1 MNTELPST
9 HEQHAVS
16 TTTSDE
22 SNRPS
27 LVKALGKWS
36 AMALVVGAVI
46 GSGIFA
52 KPGANAMVGNSVGL
66 IMVAWTVGGIIT
78 VIGGVCLAELALM
91 MPKAGGT
98 YVYIRQAY
106 GRIPAFLA
114 GWNESV
120 FFQSCGNSALA
131 IFFVINLSSLIG
143 VEFSNIQTVGISISL
158 IAVLT
163 VVNCLGVF
171 WGGLVQN
178 ITTVIKVGFLAL
190 IALLPILLLFVEIPE
205 VQATNY
211 TANFSTDKTPDSL
224 VMIFTLVMLN
234 VMWAYSGGW
243 MVTGIAEE
251 IKEPQK
257 NLSLALIGGA
267 IVLFVI
273 YIAVNIAFH
282 GALSL
287 EQMVEIEND
296 PVRLVPQE
304 AISIYLTPVNASL
317 GQLAKAVLS
326 SVILVSVFSAL
337 NTGLLTPPR
346 VLFAM
351 ARDEMFIP
359 AFAKIHPRFKT
370 PHIAV
375 MGQGLVTVILLLIV
389 SGYVVYRT
397 NQATDDTAA
406 TLVNTAVTI
415 AVLPNDT
422 HETQGTAVEIESASD
437 TAHGTIELIDS
448 NQDGKIDSITYT
460 PNTDYHGVDTFEYIV
475 TDAADQTDRGSVT
488 VTVGLP
494 AGSEAKGIFDYLT
507 NIAVFSATIFIV
519 LTIGAIFILRRKHPD
534 MERPYKVPGY
544 PIIPLISLIANAIFL
559 FLVGSDD
566 VTVVLFSGG
575 FLLCSLPLYFL
586 FAAANRK
593 PASDA
598 PQY

>member
-1 MNTELPST
+1 MNTELPSYD
-9 HEQHAVS
+9 QHTDSAPA
-16 TTTSDE
+16 SDDHD
-22 SNRPS
+22 RPS

-98 YVYIRQAY
+98 YVYIRKAY

-131 IFFVINLSSLIG
+131 IFFVINLSALME
-143 VEFSNIQTVGISISL
+143 VEFSNIQTVGIAISL

-178 ITTVIKVGFLAL
+178 ITTVIKVSFLAL

-205 VQATNY
+205 VQASNY
-211 TANFSTDKTPDSL
+211 TANFSTGETPESL
-224 VMIFTLVMLN
+224 VMVFTLVMLN

-370 PHIAV
+370 PHIAI

-397 NQATDDTAA
+397 NQATGPAGG
-406 TLVNTAVTI
+406 NG
-415 AVLPNDT
+415 LPS
-422 HETQGTAVEIESASD
+422 VEVVFQRFD
-437 TAHGTIELIDS
+437 G
-448 NQDGKIDSITYT
+448 NQDGKLQKAEIPAAVLQFILPADTNGDDVVT
-460 PNTDYHGVDTFEYIV
+460 KAELRATDT
-475 TDAADQTDRGSVT
+475 
-488 VTVGLP
+488 GLP

-566 VTVVLFSGG
+566 IIVVLFSVG

-593 PASDA
+593 ATVKIE
-598 PQY
+598 Q

>member
-1 MNTELPST
+1 
-9 HEQHAVS
+9 
-16 TTTSDE
+16 
-22 SNRPS
+22 
-27 LVKALGKWS
+27 
-36 AMALVVGAVI
+36 MALVVGAVI

-98 YVYIRQAY
+98 YVYIRKAY

-131 IFFVINLSSLIG
+131 IFFVINLSSLLGI
-143 VEFSNIQTVGISISL
+143 EFSNIQTVGIAISL

-178 ITTVIKVGFLAL
+178 VTTVIKVGFLTL

-211 TANFSTDKTPDSL
+211 TANFSTDKTPESL
-224 VMIFTLVMLN
+224 IMVFTLVMLN

-267 IVLFVI
+267 VVLFVI

-375 MGQGLVTVILLLIV
+375 IGQGLVTVILLLIV

-397 NQATDDTAA
+397 NQTTD
-406 TLVNTAVTI
+406 
-415 AVLPNDT
+415 
-422 HETQGTAVEIESASD
+422 S
-437 TAHGTIELIDS
+437 
-448 NQDGKIDSITYT
+448 
-460 PNTDYHGVDTFEYIV
+460 
-475 TDAADQTDRGSVT
+475 
-488 VTVGLP
+488 GLP
-494 AGSEAKGIFDYLT
+494 AGSEAKEIFDYLT

-544 PIIPLISLIANAIFL
+544 PLIPLISLIANAIFL

-566 VTVVLFSGG
+566 VIVVLFSGG

-593 PASDA
+593 PAGDT
-598 PQY
+598 

>member
-131 IFFVINLSSLIG
+131 IFFVINLSSLLG
-143 VEFSNIQTVGISISL
+143 VEFSNVQTVGTAISL
-158 IAVLT
+158 IAILT

-397 NQATDDTAA
+397 NQATDSELPSSTELLDASVSTAA
-406 TLVNTAVTI
+406 GGLLEPDTRQRATVIRVDATHVFVSLGGSNEGVLQRVQLRRDLVIGVEFDIIVSGYNHEQQI
-415 AVLPNDT
+415 YDVLP
-422 HETQGTAVEIESASD
+422 TA
-437 TAHGTIELIDS
+437 
-448 NQDGKIDSITYT
+448 
-460 PNTDYHGVDTFEYIV
+460 
-475 TDAADQTDRGSVT
+475 
-488 VTVGLP
+488 
-494 AGSEAKGIFDYLT
+494 AGSEAKEIFDYLT

-559 FLVGSDD
+559 YLVGSDNII
-566 VTVVLFSGG
+566 VVLFSGG

-586 FAAANRK
+586 F
-593 PASDA
+593 
-598 PQY
+598 

>member
-1 MNTELPST
+1 MNTELPSND
-9 HEQHAVS
+9 QHADS
-16 TTTSDE
+16 ATTSDE

-27 LVKALGKWS
+27 LIKALGKWS

-98 YVYIRQAY
+98 YVYIHKAY

-131 IFFVINLSSLIG
+131 IFFVINLSSLLG
-143 VEFSNIQTVGISISL
+143 VEFSNAQTVGIAISL
-158 IAVLT
+158 IAILT

-178 ITTVIKVGFLAL
+178 VTTVIKVGFLTM

-211 TANFSTDKTPDSL
+211 TANFSTDKTPESL
-224 VMIFTLVMLN
+224 VMVFTLVMLN

-397 NQATDDTAA
+397 NQATDSVLPSSTEILDASVSTAA
-406 TLVNTAVTI
+406 GGLLEPDTRQRATVIRVDATHVFVSLGGSNEGVLQRVQLRRDLVIGVEFDVTVSGYNHEQQI
-415 AVLPNDT
+415 YDVLP
-422 HETQGTAVEIESASD
+422 TA
-437 TAHGTIELIDS
+437 
-448 NQDGKIDSITYT
+448 
-460 PNTDYHGVDTFEYIV
+460 
-475 TDAADQTDRGSVT
+475 
-488 VTVGLP
+488 
-494 AGSEAKGIFDYLT
+494 AGSEAKEIFDYLT

-559 FLVGSDD
+559 YLVGSDNII
-566 VTVVLFSGG
+566 VVLFSGG

-593 PASDA
+593 PTGDV
-598 PQY
+598 

>member
-131 IFFVINLSSLIG
+131 IFFVINLSSLLG
-143 VEFSNIQTVGISISL
+143 VEFSNVQTVGTAISL
-158 IAVLT
+158 IAILT

-375 MGQGLVTVILLLIV
+375 MGQGLVTVVLLLIV

-397 NQATDDTAA
+397 NQATDSELPSSAELLDASVSTAA
-406 TLVNTAVTI
+406 GGLLEPDTRQRATVIRVDATHVFVSLGGSNEGVLQRVQLRRDLVVGAEFDIIVSGYNQEQQI
-415 AVLPNDT
+415 YDVLP
-422 HETQGTAVEIESASD
+422 
-437 TAHGTIELIDS
+437 
-448 NQDGKIDSITYT
+448 
-460 PNTDYHGVDTFEYIV
+460 
-475 TDAADQTDRGSVT
+475 AA
-488 VTVGLP
+488 
-494 AGSEAKGIFDYLT
+494 AGSEAKEIFDYLT

-559 FLVGSDD
+559 YLVGSDNII
-566 VTVVLFSGG
+566 VVLFSGG

-593 PASDA
+593 PTGDA
-598 PQY
+598 

>member
-1 MNTELPST
+1 
-9 HEQHAVS
+9 
-16 TTTSDE
+16 
-22 SNRPS
+22 
-27 LVKALGKWS
+27 
-36 AMALVVGAVI
+36 MALVVGAVI

-66 IMVAWTVGGIIT
+66 IMVAWTVGGILT

-98 YVYIRQAY
+98 YVYIRKAY

-131 IFFVINLSSLIG
+131 IFFVINLSSLLG
-143 VEFSNIQTVGISISL
+143 VEFSNIQTVGIAISL
-158 IAVLT
+158 IATLT

-178 ITTVIKVGFLAL
+178 ITTVIKVGFLTL

-205 VQATNY
+205 VQTANY
-211 TANFSTDKTPDSL
+211 TTNFSTDKTPSSL

-251 IKEPQK
+251 IKDPQK

-317 GQLAKAVLS
+317 GQLAKAILS

-397 NQATDDTAA
+397 NQATESRLPSSTELLDTSVPTAA
-406 TLVNTAVTI
+406 GGMLEPDTRQRATVIRVDATHVFVSLGGSNEGVVQRVQLKQDFEVGAEFDIIVSGYNQEHQIYDVR
-415 AVLPNDT
+415 LP
-422 HETQGTAVEIESASD
+422 EA
-437 TAHGTIELIDS
+437 
-448 NQDGKIDSITYT
+448 
-460 PNTDYHGVDTFEYIV
+460 
-475 TDAADQTDRGSVT
+475 
-488 VTVGLP
+488 
-494 AGSEAKGIFDYLT
+494 AGSEAKEIFDYLT

-544 PIIPLISLIANAIFL
+544 PIIPLISLLANIIFL
-559 FLVGSDD
+559 CLVASDD
-566 VTVVLFSGG
+566 IVVVLFSGG

-593 PASDA
+593 PTASDV
-598 PQY
+598 

>member
-1 MNTELPST
+1 MNTELPSND
-9 HEQHAVS
+9 QHADNA
-16 TTTSDE
+16 TTSDD

-27 LVKALGKWS
+27 LIKALGKWS

-98 YVYIRQAY
+98 YVYIRKAY

-131 IFFVINLSSLIG
+131 IFFVINLSSLLGI
-143 VEFSNIQTVGISISL
+143 EFSNVQTVGIAISL

-178 ITTVIKVGFLAL
+178 VTTVIKVGFLTL

-211 TANFSTDKTPDSL
+211 TANFSTGKTPESL
-224 VMIFTLVMLN
+224 IMVFTLVMLN

-267 IVLFVI
+267 VVLFVI

-397 NQATDDTAA
+397 NQTTD
-406 TLVNTAVTI
+406 
-415 AVLPNDT
+415 
-422 HETQGTAVEIESASD
+422 S
-437 TAHGTIELIDS
+437 
-448 NQDGKIDSITYT
+448 
-460 PNTDYHGVDTFEYIV
+460 
-475 TDAADQTDRGSVT
+475 
-488 VTVGLP
+488 GLP
-494 AGSEAKGIFDYLT
+494 AGSEAKEIFDYLT

-519 LTIGAIFILRRKHPD
+519 LTIGAIFILRRRHPD

-544 PIIPLISLIANAIFL
+544 PLIPLISLIANAIFL

-566 VTVVLFSGG
+566 VIVVLFSGG

-593 PASDA
+593 LAGDT
-598 PQY
+598 

>member
-1 MNTELPST
+1 VNTELPSYD
-9 HEQHAVS
+9 QHADSAPVS
-16 TTTSDE
+16 DAPD
-22 SNRPS
+22 RPS

-52 KPGANAMVGNSVGL
+52 KPGANALVGNSVGL
-66 IMVAWTVGGIIT
+66 IMIAWTVGGIIT

-98 YVYIRQAY
+98 YVYIRKAY

-131 IFFVINLSSLIG
+131 IFFVINLSALME
-143 VEFSNIQTVGISISL
+143 VEFSNIQTVGIAILL
-158 IAVLT
+158 ITVLT
-163 VVNCLGVF
+163 VVNCLGVI

-178 ITTVIKVGFLAL
+178 ITTVIKVSFLAL

-211 TANFSTDKTPDSL
+211 TANFSTDKTPESL
-224 VMIFTLVMLN
+224 IMVFTLVMLN

-287 EQMVEIEND
+287 EQMVEIEKD

-359 AFAKIHPRFKT
+359 VFAKIHPRFKT
-370 PHIAV
+370 PHIAI
-375 MGQGLVTVILLLIV
+375 MGQGLVTVVLLLIV

-397 NQATDDTAA
+397 NHATDT
-406 TLVNTAVTI
+406 
-415 AVLPNDT
+415 
-422 HETQGTAVEIESASD
+422 
-437 TAHGTIELIDS
+437 
-448 NQDGKIDSITYT
+448 
-460 PNTDYHGVDTFEYIV
+460 
-475 TDAADQTDRGSVT
+475 
-488 VTVGLP
+488 GLP

-519 LTIGAIFILRRKHPD
+519 LTIGAIFILRSKHPD

-566 VTVVLFSGG
+566 IIVVLFSGG

-593 PASDA
+593 ATGRIE
-598 PQY
+598 Q

>member
-1 MNTELPST
+1 
-9 HEQHAVS
+9 
-16 TTTSDE
+16 
-22 SNRPS
+22 
-27 LVKALGKWS
+27 
-36 AMALVVGAVI
+36 MALVVGAVI

-66 IMVAWTVGGIIT
+66 IMIAWTVGGIIT

-98 YVYIRQAY
+98 YVYIRKAY

-131 IFFVINLSSLIG
+131 IFFVINLSALLG
-143 VEFSNIQTVGISISL
+143 VEFSNIQTVGIAISL
-158 IAVLT
+158 IAILT

-205 VQATNY
+205 VQTANY

-273 YIAVNIAFH
+273 YITVNIAFH

-375 MGQGLVTVILLLIV
+375 MGQGLVTVVLLLIV

-397 NQATDDTAA
+397 NQATDSELPSSAELLDASVSTAA
-406 TLVNTAVTI
+406 GGLLEPDTRQRATVIRVDATHVFVSLGGSNEGVLQRVQLRRDLVVGAEFDIIVSGYNQEQQI
-415 AVLPNDT
+415 YDVLP
-422 HETQGTAVEIESASD
+422 
-437 TAHGTIELIDS
+437 
-448 NQDGKIDSITYT
+448 
-460 PNTDYHGVDTFEYIV
+460 
-475 TDAADQTDRGSVT
+475 AA
-488 VTVGLP
+488 
-494 AGSEAKGIFDYLT
+494 AGSEAKEIFDYLT

-559 FLVGSDD
+559 YLVGSDNII
-566 VTVVLFSGG
+566 VVLFSGG

-593 PASDA
+593 PTGDA
-598 PQY
+598 